1 MKKKEFLFDENMHLL
16 AEVQNNLTS
25 QFPSFTN
32 NDMAFPLKATYSPLD
47 ILVAL
52 NQVVYAVNRVNSNVG
67 LIREYIG
74 VLVPF

>member
-1 MKKKEFLFDENMHLL
+1 MQLL

-25 QFPSFTN
+25 QLPSFTN
-32 NDMAFPLKATYSPLD
+32 NNMTFPLKATYSPLD

-52 NQVVYAVNRVNSNVG
+52 NQVVYAVNRVNSDVG
-67 LIREYIG
+67 LVREYIG